1 MVEMSLLAILL
12 QPLKQNMLLP
22 VHHLR
27 ALTLGPL
34 LFLAETH
41 QYHRVPA
48 RETIH
53 MTPRINMPRYY
64 HYYLSYELFLLLAWL
79 SFS

>member
-1 MVEMSLLAILL
+1 MVEMSLLATLL
-12 QPLKQNMLLP
+12 QSLKQNMLLP

-27 ALTLGPL
+27 PLALGPL
-34 LFLAETH
+34 PFLAETH
-41 QYHRVPA
+41 QSHRIPA

-53 MTPRINMPRYY
+53 TIPRINMPRYY